1 MEYKKLYV
9 TKRYIDEVED
19 TELDFVLQDEFGINN
34 SGVDVPTY
42 IEFIENEQD
51 DYELDGHPINIDR
64 LINTLQGLKEN
75 GATHVQMEYHCDHIS
90 YPIQGY
96 KLSVST
102 EEEVSNHMK
111 KEEEVKLKRIQ
122 EQKQKLEKELQRLNK
137 LSQ

>member
-1 MEYKKLYV
+1 M
-9 TKRYIDEVED
+9 
-19 TELDFVLQDEFGINN
+19 
-34 SGVDVPTY
+34 
-42 IEFIENEQD
+42 
-51 DYELDGHPINIDR
+51 DGHPINIDR

-122 EQKQKLEKELQRLNK
+122 EQKQKLEKEIERLNK
-137 LSQ
+137 LSQYTNMESFEELIKDIESQIDPVEAKERLK